1 MLRILLLLFV
11 CQIGLAAPYVV
22 KDLRPD
28 WRAHTT
34 NGYEPLS
41 STSDKLDAVYFEIE
55 VSRFPGHHLSV
66 EDSAPFSLFVNGKL
80 IYAGK
85 SHILTWTACPNV
97 TPTSMDWH
105 LHPGRIGANVDHHC
119 LCG

>member
-1 MLRILLLLFV
+1 VLRILLLLFV

-22 KDLRPD
+22 KNLRPD

-41 STSDKLDAVYFEIE
+41 STSDKLDAVYFEIDA
-55 VSRFPGHHLSV
+55 SRFPGHHLSV

-85 SHILTWTACPNV
+85 SHIFNLDSLSKRYSRHLWIGIY
-97 TPTSMDWH
+97 TP
-105 LHPGRIGANVDHHC
+105 GG
-119 LCG
+119 